1 MVCSVPSDPALRA
14 LLEAHPEFEP
24 TGTPAEGLTVRWEQ
38 GDWRRSVTAG
48 STATEVR
55 GLAELMDNNP
65 LVCADVASVPSQVG
79 TLALIALGPLA
90 RAALLV
96 EAPALRANQDDP
108 SLDSWLATEGWSGGT
123 VFEADR
129 ADLGSVLAVTAWAV
143 VPTPDAPEELAELY
157 DEAFSRSFYVRRDQD
172 SDWDTR
178 LVAGRPWACY
188 RLAVTPDDPHCLIRV
203 QVMADRNGKAGAA
216 QVVHALNV
224 MCGFEESL
232 GIPELL
238 PV

>member
-1 MVCSVPSDPALRA
+1 
-14 LLEAHPEFEP
+14 
-24 TGTPAEGLTVRWEQ
+24 
-38 GDWRRSVTAG
+38 
-48 STATEVR
+48 
-55 GLAELMDNNP
+55 MDNNP
-65 LVCADVASVPSQVG
+65 LVCADAASVPSPVG

-96 EAPALRANQDDP
+96 ESPALRANHDDQA
-108 SLDSWLATEGWSGGT
+108 LDRWLATEGWTGGT
-123 VFEADR
+123 AFEADS
-129 ADLGSVLAVTAWAV
+129 ADLGSVVAVNAWAV
-143 VPTPDAPEELAELY
+143 VPALDSPQELSELY

-172 SDWDTR
+172 SEWDTR

-188 RLAVTPDDPHCLIRV
+188 RVAVTPDDPHCLVRV
-203 QVMADRNGKAGAA
+203 QVMADRDGKAGAA